1 MRILAG
7 IRRSLEPTRPRVAGN
22 FGPGAGRLQFV
33 DPPSRVVE
41 HSHSPCPVP
50 RRLRLWRAL
59 TPWGAGQALRLPRS
73 SCVYAAIL
81 TCLSIPKVFAGESIP
96 LSNSQQKFVDEL
108 AAKSRSA
115 EVEHAAVIAGADGWF
130 FLSSDIRFL
139 SVGQF
144 WGADA
149 AKVSRA
155 HKPESADPIPAIVDF
170 HEQLKK
176 RGIDLLLMPVP
187 PKAAIYP
194 EKILP
199 DVDLH
204 GETAAPYLARFYD
217 ELRKREIDVVDLAP
231 VFLQNR
237 ASEHAPVF
245 CKTDS
250 HWSGFGCVLA
260 AQTIKEKIH
269 EKLAGQPRKNY
280 AAEWK
285 ETTIKGDLGDLAG
298 ANAKKLEPEKIA
310 VRTGAAINPDPN
322 SPLLIIGDSH
332 TLVFHDFLAE
342 KSGLLDQLA
351 YEIGFAPD
359 LIGTRGSGATSVRVS
374 LYRRAKKDP
383 EYLAKK
389 KIIVWCFAAREFTES
404 DQGWDKVPIGQ

>member
-1 MRILAG
+1 MRILPG
-7 IRRSLEPTRPRVAGN
+7 ICR
-22 FGPGAGRLQFV
+22 F
-33 DPPSRVVE
+33 
-41 HSHSPCPVP
+41 
-50 RRLRLWRAL
+50 WRAL
-59 TPWGAGQALRLPRS
+59 SLPPRTVGEAVS
-73 SCVYAAIL
+73 FPHNLFLYAAIL
-81 TCLSIPKVFAGESIP
+81 TSLSIPNIFAGDSIP
-96 LSNSQQKFVDEL
+96 LSDSQQKFVNEL

-115 EVEHAAVIAGADGWF
+115 QSENAAVIAGVDGWF
-130 FLSSDIRFL
+130 FLSIDIRFL

-170 HEQLKK
+170 HNELKR
-176 RGIDLLLMPVP
+176 RGIDLMLLPVP
-187 PKAAIYP
+187 PKAAIYA
-194 EKILP
+194 EKLLP

-204 GETAAPYLARFYD
+204 GETAAPFLARFYD

-237 ASEHAPVF
+237 ASERGPVF

-298 ANAKKLEPEKIA
+298 PNTKKLDPEKIA
-310 VRTGAAINPDPN
+310 VRTISDEETGAATIPDPN

-332 TLVFHDFLAE
+332 TLVFHDFLGE

-351 YEIGFAPD
+351 YETGFAPD

-374 LYRRAKKDP
+374 LYRRARKDP
-383 EYLAKK
+383 DYLAKK
-389 KIIVWCFAAREFTES
+389 KMIVWCFAAREFTES
-404 DQGWDKVPIGQ
+404 DQGWDKVPVSQ

>member
-7 IRRSLEPTRPRVAGN
+7 IRR
-22 FGPGAGRLQFV
+22 
-33 DPPSRVVE
+33 
-41 HSHSPCPVP
+41 C
-50 RRLRLWRAL
+50 WRAL
-59 TPWGAGQALRLPRS
+59 SLSARTVGKALRLPRS
-73 SCVYAAIL
+73 SCVYAAIF
-81 TCLSIPKVFAGESIP
+81 TSLSIPKVFAGDSIP

-108 AAKSRSA
+108 TAKSRSG
-115 EVEHAAVIAGADGWF
+115 ESKGAAVIPGADGWF

-155 HKPESADPIPAIVDF
+155 HKPESADAIPAIVDF
-170 HEQLKK
+170 HNELKR
-176 RGIDLLLMPVP
+176 RGIDLLVVPVP

-204 GETAAPYLARFYD
+204 GETAAPDLARFYD
-217 ELRKREIDVVDLAP
+217 ELRKRGIDVVDLAP

-237 ASEHAPVF
+237 ASERGPVF

-260 AQTIKEKIH
+260 AQTITDKVH
-269 EKLAGQPRKNY
+269 EKFAGQPRKNY

-298 ANAKKLEPEKIA
+298 PNTKKLEPENIA
-310 VRTGAAINPDPN
+310 VRTISDKETGAATNPDPN

-383 EYLAKK
+383 DYLAKK
-389 KIIVWCFAAREFTES
+389 KVIVWCFAAREFTES
-404 DQGWDKVPIGQ
+404 DQGWDKVPVGQ

>member
-1 MRILAG
+1 VI
-7 IRRSLEPTRPRVAGN
+7 
-22 FGPGAGRLQFV
+22 PG
-33 DPPSRVVE
+33 
-41 HSHSPCPVP
+41 
-50 RRLRLWRAL
+50 
-59 TPWGAGQALRLPRS
+59 T
-73 SCVYAAIL
+73 
-81 TCLSIPKVFAGESIP
+81 
-96 LSNSQQKFVDEL
+96 
-108 AAKSRSA
+108 
-115 EVEHAAVIAGADGWF
+115 DGWF

-170 HEQLKK
+170 AQQLKK
-176 RGIDLLLMPVP
+176 HGIELLLMPIP

-194 EKILP
+194 EKIVP
-199 DVDLH
+199 DVDMR

-217 ELRKREIDVVDLAP
+217 ELRKREINVVDLAP

-237 ASEHAPVF
+237 ANEHGPVF
-245 CKTDS
+245 CKTDT

-260 AQTIKEKIH
+260 QTIKNKIH
-269 EKLAGQPRKNY
+269 EKLAAQPQKNY

-285 ETTIKGDLGDLAG
+285 ELTIKGDLGDLVG
-298 ANAKKLEPEKIA
+298 PDAKKLEPEKIA
-310 VRTGAAINPDPN
+310 VRTISDKATGAAVTPDSS

-342 KSGLLDQLA
+342 KSGLLDQFA

-404 DQGWDKVPIGQ
+404 DQGWDKVPVGQ

>member
-1 MRILAG
+1 MRILPG
-7 IRRSLEPTRPRVAGN
+7 ICR
-22 FGPGAGRLQFV
+22 F
-33 DPPSRVVE
+33 
-41 HSHSPCPVP
+41 
-50 RRLRLWRAL
+50 WRAL
-59 TPWGAGQALRLPRS
+59 SLPPRTVGEAVS
-73 SCVYAAIL
+73 FPHNLFLYAAIL
-81 TCLSIPKVFAGESIP
+81 TSLSIPNIFAGDSIP
-96 LSNSQQKFVDEL
+96 LSDSQQKFVNEL
-108 AAKSRSA
+108 AAKLRSA
-115 EVEHAAVIAGADGWF
+115 ESKSAAVIPGVDGWF

-176 RGIDLLLMPVP
+176 RGIELLLMPVP

-199 DVDLH
+199 EVDLH

-217 ELRKREIDVVDLAP
+217 ELRKREIDVVDLSS

-237 ASEHAPVF
+237 ANEHGPVF
-245 CKTDS
+245 CKTDT

-260 AQTIKEKIH
+260 AQTIKGEIQ
-269 EKLAGQPRKNY
+269 EKLAGQPRKDY

-285 ETTIKGDLGDLAG
+285 EVTIKGDLGDLAG
-298 ANAKKLEPEKIA
+298 PNTKKPEPEKIA
-310 VRTGAAINPDPN
+310 VRMISDKETGAAVNPDPN

-374 LYRRAKKDP
+374 LYRRARKDP
-383 EYLAKK
+383 GYLAKK
-389 KIIVWCFAAREFTES
+389 KMIIWCFAAREFTES
-404 DQGWDKVPIGQ
+404 DQGWDKVPVGQ

>member
-7 IRRSLEPTRPRVAGN
+7 I
-22 FGPGAGRLQFV
+22 
-33 DPPSRVVE
+33 SRF
-41 HSHSPCPVP
+41 
-50 RRLRLWRAL
+50 WRAL
-59 TPWGAGQALRLPRS
+59 SLSARPAGNAVNVTRNC
-73 SCVYAAIL
+73 CVYVAIL
-81 TCLSIPKVFAGESIP
+81 TSLSIPKVFAGDSIP
-96 LSNSQQKFVDEL
+96 LSDSQQKFVDEL

-115 EVEHAAVIAGADGWF
+115 ESKGAAVIPGADGWF

-170 HEQLKK
+170 HDQLKR
-176 RGIDLLLMPVP
+176 RGIELMLMPVP
-187 PKAAIYP
+187 LKAVIYP

-217 ELRKREIDVVDLAP
+217 ELRKREIDVVDPSP

-245 CKTDS
+245 CKTDT

-298 ANAKKLEPEKIA
+298 PNTKKPEPEKIA
-310 VRTGAAINPDPN
+310 VRTISDKETGAATIPDPN

-342 KSGLLDQLA
+342 KSGLLDQIA
-351 YEIGFAPD
+351 YETGFAPD

-404 DQGWDKVPIGQ
+404 DRGWDKVPVGQ

>member
-1 MRILAG
+1 MRILPA
-7 IRRSLEPTRPRVAGN
+7 IRRFWWALALPVRTAGKT
-22 FGPGAGRLQFV
+22 V
-33 DPPSRVVE
+33 SV
-41 HSHSPCPVP
+41 
-50 RRLRLWRAL
+50 
-59 TPWGAGQALRLPRS
+59 PRS
-73 SCVYAAIL
+73 SWVYAAIL
-81 TCLSIPKVFAGESIP
+81 ISLSIPKVFAADSIP
-96 LSNSQQKFVDEL
+96 LSNWQQKFVDEL

-115 EVEHAAVIAGADGWF
+115 ESEHATVIPGVDGWF

-170 HEQLKK
+170 QEQLKR

-187 PKAAIYP
+187 PKATIYP

-199 DVDLH
+199 DIDLH
-204 GETAAPYLARFYD
+204 GETAAPYLAQFYD
-217 ELRKREIDVVDLAP
+217 ELRKRGIDVVDLAP

-237 ASEHAPVF
+237 ASEHGPVF

-260 AQTIKEKIH
+260 AQTIKEKIR
-269 EKLAGQPRKNY
+269 EKLAGQPRKDY

-310 VRTGAAINPDPN
+310 VRTISDKGTGAAINPDPN

-351 YEIGFAPD
+351 YETGIAPD
-359 LIGTRGSGATSVRVS
+359 LIGTRGSGSTSVRIS

-383 EYLAKK
+383 EYLARKK
-389 KIIVWCFAAREFTES
+389 MIVWCFAAREFTES
-404 DQGWDKVPIGQ
+404 DQGWDKVPVGR

>member
-7 IRRSLEPTRPRVAGN
+7 IRR
-22 FGPGAGRLQFV
+22 F
-33 DPPSRVVE
+33 
-41 HSHSPCPVP
+41 
-50 RRLRLWRAL
+50 WRAL
-59 TPWGAGQALRLPRS
+59 QISARTVGKAVRLPRS

-81 TCLSIPKVFAGESIP
+81 TSLSIPKVFAGDSIP
-96 LSNSQQKFVDEL
+96 LSNSQQKFVNEL

-155 HKPESADPIPAIVDF
+155 HKTESADPIPAIVDF
-170 HEQLKK
+170 HNELKR
-176 RGIDLLLMPVP
+176 RGIELLLMPVP

-204 GETAAPYLARFYD
+204 GDTAAPFLARFYD

-237 ASEHAPVF
+237 ASEHGPVF

-260 AQTIKEKIH
+260 AQTIKEKIR

-280 AAEWK
+280 AAEW
-285 ETTIKGDLGDLAG
+285 
-298 ANAKKLEPEKIA
+298 
-310 VRTGAAINPDPN
+310 
-322 SPLLIIGDSH
+322 
-332 TLVFHDFLAE
+332 
-342 KSGLLDQLA
+342 
-351 YEIGFAPD
+351 
-359 LIGTRGSGATSVRVS
+359 
-374 LYRRAKKDP
+374 
-383 EYLAKK
+383 
-389 KIIVWCFAAREFTES
+389 
-404 DQGWDKVPIGQ
+404 

>member
-1 MRILAG
+1 MRILSG
-7 IRRSLEPTRPRVAGN
+7 IRGSLEPTRPRVAGD
-22 FGPGAGRLQFV
+22 FGPGAGCFQLLALLVLPYRLCFYA
-33 DPPSRVVE
+33 
-41 HSHSPCPVP
+41 
-50 RRLRLWRAL
+50 AL
-59 TPWGAGQALRLPRS
+59 LVCFALPR
-73 SCVYAAIL
+73 
-81 TCLSIPKVFAGESIP
+81 VFAGDSIP
-96 LSNSQQKFVDEL
+96 LSDSQQKFVNEL
-108 AAKSRSA
+108 AAKLRSA
-115 EVEHAAVIAGADGWF
+115 QSENAAVIQGVDGLF

-139 SVGQF
+139 SIGQF
-144 WGADA
+144 WGADG

-170 HEQLKK
+170 HSELKR

-204 GETAAPYLARFYD
+204 GETAAPFLARFYD
-217 ELRKREIDVVDLAP
+217 ELRKREIDVVDLSP
-231 VFLQNR
+231 VFLQNH
-237 ASEHAPVF
+237 ANEHGPSF
-245 CKTDS
+245 CKTDT
-250 HWSGFGCVLA
+250 HWSGLGCVLA
-260 AQTIKEKIH
+260 AQTIKEKIQ
-269 EKLAGQPRKNY
+269 EKLAGQPKKNY

-285 ETTIKGDLGDLAG
+285 EITIKGDLGDLAG
-298 ANAKKLEPEKIA
+298 SNAKKLEPEKIA
-310 VRTGAAINPDPN
+310 IRTISDKETGAAINPDPS
-322 SPLLIIGDSH
+322 SPLLVIGDSH

-374 LYRRAKKDP
+374 LYRRTRKDP
-383 EYLAKK
+383 GYLARK

-404 DQGWDKVPIGQ
+404 DQGWDKVPVGQ

>member
-1 MRILAG
+1 M
-7 IRRSLEPTRPRVAGN
+7 PRA
-22 FGPGAGRLQFV
+22 
-33 DPPSRVVE
+33 
-41 HSHSPCPVP
+41 
-50 RRLRLWRAL
+50 
-59 TPWGAGQALRLPRS
+59 
-73 SCVYAAIL
+73 
-81 TCLSIPKVFAGESIP
+81 FAGDLGQ
-96 LSNSQQKFVDEL
+96 LSESQQKFINDL

-115 EVEHAAVIAGADGWF
+115 QSENAAVIPGVDGWF

-170 HEQLKK
+170 HDQLKR
-176 RGIDLLLMPVP
+176 RGIELLLMPVP

-194 EKILP
+194 EKIVP
-199 DVDLH
+199 EVDLH

-217 ELRKREIDVVDLAP
+217 ELRKREIDIVDLSP

-237 ASEHAPVF
+237 ASEHGPVF
-245 CKTDS
+245 CKTDT
-250 HWSGFGCVLA
+250 HWSGLGCVLA
-260 AQTIKEKIH
+260 AQTIKEKIR
-269 EKLAGQPRKNY
+269 EKFAQQPRKNY

-285 ETTIKGDLGDLAG
+285 EITIKGDLGDLAG
-298 ANAKKLEPEKIA
+298 PNTKKLEPEKIA
-310 VRTGAAINPDPN
+310 VRTISDKETGAAMTPDPN
-322 SPLLIIGDSH
+322 SPMLIIGDSH

-359 LIGTRGSGATSVRVS
+359 LIGTRGSGATSVRIS
-374 LYRRAKKDP
+374 LYRRARKDAD
-383 EYLAKK
+383 YLAKK
-389 KIIVWCFAAREFTES
+389 KVIVWCFAAREFTES
-404 DQGWDKVPIGQ
+404 DQGWDKVPVGQ

>member
-1 MRILAG
+1 VLAVSESSA
-7 IRRSLEPTRPRVAGN
+7 REALSL
-22 FGPGAGRLQFV
+22 
-33 DPPSRVVE
+33 
-41 HSHSPCPVP
+41 
-50 RRLRLWRAL
+50 LRDL
-59 TPWGAGQALRLPRS
+59 
-73 SCVYAAIL
+73 CFYAAIL
-81 TCLSIPKVFAGESIP
+81 GCLAVPRAFAGDA
-96 LSNSQQKFVDEL
+96 LSESQQKFVNEL
-108 AAKSRSA
+108 AGKSRAAESA
-115 EVEHAAVIAGADGWF
+115 HAAVIAGVDGWF

-170 HEQLKK
+170 RDQLKK

-194 EKILP
+194 EKIVP
-199 DVDLH
+199 NVDLH

-217 ELRKREIDVVDLAP
+217 ELRKREIDVVDLSP

-237 ASEHAPVF
+237 ADEHGPVF
-245 CKTDS
+245 CKTDT
-250 HWSGFGCVLA
+250 HWSGLGCVLA
-260 AQTIKEKIH
+260 AQTIKEKIR
-269 EKLAGQPRKNY
+269 EKLAGQPRKDY

-285 ETTIKGDLGDLAG
+285 EITIKGDLGDLAG
-298 ANAKKLEPEKIA
+298 ANARKLEPEKIA
-310 VRTGAAINPDPN
+310 VRTISDKGTGAAINPDPN

-342 KSGLLDQLA
+342 KSGLPDQLA
-351 YEIGFAPD
+351 YETGFAPD

-404 DQGWDKVPIGQ
+404 DQGWDKVPVGQ

>member
-1 MRILAG
+1 LSAVRGCWTALALSESSA
-7 IRRSLEPTRPRVAGN
+7 REALSL
-22 FGPGAGRLQFV
+22 
-33 DPPSRVVE
+33 
-41 HSHSPCPVP
+41 
-50 RRLRLWRAL
+50 LRNL
-59 TPWGAGQALRLPRS
+59 
-73 SCVYAAIL
+73 CFYAAIL
-81 TCLSIPKVFAGESIP
+81 GCLALPRAFAGDLGP
-96 LSNSQQKFVDEL
+96 LSESQQKFIDEL

-115 EVEHAAVIAGADGWF
+115 ESEHAAVIAGVDGWF

-149 AKVSRA
+149 TKVSRA
-155 HKPESADPIPAIVDF
+155 HKAESADPIPAIVDF
-170 HEQLKK
+170 HDQLKK

-237 ASEHAPVF
+237 TNEHGPVF
-245 CKTDS
+245 CKTDT

-269 EKLAGQPRKNY
+269 DKLSGQPRKDY

-285 ETTIKGDLGDLAG
+285 EITIKGDLGDLAG
-298 ANAKKLEPEKIA
+298 PNIKKPEPEKIA
-310 VRTGAAINPDPN
+310 VRTISDKQTGAAINPDPN

-351 YEIGFAPD
+351 YETGFAPD
-359 LIGTRGSGATSVRVS
+359 LIGTRGSGSTSVRIS
-374 LYRRAKKDP
+374 LYRRARKDAD
-383 EYLAKK
+383 YLSKK
-389 KIIVWCFAAREFTES
+389 KIVVWCFAAREFTES
-404 DQGWDKVPIGQ
+404 DQGWDKVPVGQ

>member
-1 MRILAG
+1 
-7 IRRSLEPTRPRVAGN
+7 LEPTRPRVAGE
-22 FGPGAGRLQFV
+22 FAPGAGRLQF
-33 DPPSRVVE
+33 
-41 HSHSPCPVP
+41 P
-50 RRLRLWRAL
+50 RNSCLYATILACLAL
-59 TPWGAGQALRLPRS
+59 
-73 SCVYAAIL
+73 
-81 TCLSIPKVFAGESIP
+81 PKVFAADLAP
-96 LSNSQQKFVDEL
+96 LSELQQKFVNDL
-108 AAKSRSA
+108 AAKSRAAQS
-115 EVEHAAVIAGADGWF
+115 ENVAVIAGVDGWF

-170 HEQLKK
+170 HDQLKK

-217 ELRKREIDVVDLAP
+217 ELRKREIDVVDLSP
-231 VFLQNR
+231 LFLQNR
-237 ASEHAPVF
+237 ANEHGPVF
-245 CKTDS
+245 CKTDT
-250 HWSGFGCVLA
+250 HWSGLGCVLA
-260 AQTIKEKIH
+260 AQTIKDKIREKF
-269 EKLAGQPRKNY
+269 AGQPRKEY

-298 ANAKKLEPEKIA
+298 PSIKKPEPERIA
-310 VRTGAAINPDPN
+310 VRTISDKGTGAAINPDAN
-322 SPLLIIGDSH
+322 SSLLIIGDSH
-332 TLVFHDFLAE
+332 TLVFHDFLGE

-351 YEIGFAPD
+351 YEVGFAPD
-359 LIGTRGSGATSVRVS
+359 LIGTRGSGSTSVRIS
-374 LYRRAKKDP
+374 LYRRARKDP
-383 EYLAKK
+383 GYLAKK
-389 KIIVWCFAAREFTES
+389 KVIVWCFAAREFTES
-404 DQGWDKVPIGQ
+404 DQGWDKVPVGQ

>member
-7 IRRSLEPTRPRVAGN
+7 IRG
-22 FGPGAGRLQFV
+22 F
-33 DPPSRVVE
+33 
-41 HSHSPCPVP
+41 C
-50 RRLRLWRAL
+50 RAL
-59 TPWGAGQALRLPRS
+59 SLSARTVGKAVSLPS
-73 SCVYAAIL
+73 NSCVYAAVL
-81 TCLSIPKVFAGESIP
+81 TSLSIPKVFAGDSIQ
-96 LSNSQQKFVDEL
+96 LSDLQQKFVDEL
-108 AAKSRSA
+108 TAKSRSA
-115 EVEHAAVIAGADGWF
+115 ESKGAAVIPGVDGWF

-170 HEQLKK
+170 HDQLK
-176 RGIDLLLMPVP
+176 RREIDLLLVPVP

-204 GETAAPYLARFYD
+204 GETAAPFLARFYD
-217 ELRKREIDVVDLAP
+217 ELHGRGIDVLDLAP
-231 VFLQNR
+231 VLLQNR
-237 ASEHAPVF
+237 ASEHGPVF
-245 CKTDS
+245 CKTDT

-260 AQTIKEKIH
+260 AQTIKEKIR
-269 EKLAGQPRKNY
+269 EKLVGQPQKNY

-298 ANAKKLEPEKIA
+298 PNTKKLEPEKIA
-310 VRTGAAINPDPN
+310 VRTISDKETGAAITPDSN

-351 YEIGFAPD
+351 YETGFAPD

-374 LYRRAKKDP
+374 LYRRARKDP
-383 EYLAKK
+383 DYLAKK
-389 KIIVWCFAAREFTES
+389 KMIVWCFAAREFTES
-404 DQGWDKVPIGQ
+404 DQGWDKVPVGQ

>member
-7 IRRSLEPTRPRVAGN
+7 IRRFWRALSLSAGT
-22 FGPGAGRLQFV
+22 AGKAA
-33 DPPSRVVE
+33 S
-41 HSHSPCPVP
+41 VP
-50 RRLRLWRAL
+50 RRC
-59 TPWGAGQALRLPRS
+59 
-73 SCVYAAIL
+73 CVYVAIL
-81 TCLSIPKVFAGESIP
+81 TSLSIPKVFAGDSIP

-115 EVEHAAVIAGADGWF
+115 ESKGAAVIPGADGWF

-155 HKPESADPIPAIVDF
+155 HKPESADPIPAIADF
-170 HEQLKK
+170 HDQLKR
-176 RGIDLLLMPVP
+176 RGIDLLLVPVP

-204 GETAAPYLARFYD
+204 GETAAPFLARFYD
-217 ELRKREIDVVDLAP
+217 ELRKRGIDVVDLSP

-237 ASEHAPVF
+237 AIERGPVF

-250 HWSGFGCVLA
+250 HWSGLGCVLA
-260 AQTIKEKIH
+260 AQTVTEKIR
-269 EKLAGQPRKNY
+269 EKLAGQPRRNY

-298 ANAKKLEPEKIA
+298 SDTKKPEPEKIA
-310 VRTGAAINPDPN
+310 VRTISDKETGTAINPDPN
-322 SPLLIIGDSH
+322 SPLLIMGDSH
-332 TLVFHDFLAE
+332 TLVFHDFLGE

-374 LYRRAKKDP
+374 LYRRARKDP
-383 EYLAKK
+383 DYLAKK
-389 KIIVWCFAAREFTES
+389 KVIVWCFAAREFTES
-404 DQGWDKVPIGQ
+404 DQGWDKVPVSQ

>member
-1 MRILAG
+1 
-7 IRRSLEPTRPRVAGN
+7 
-22 FGPGAGRLQFV
+22 
-33 DPPSRVVE
+33 
-41 HSHSPCPVP
+41 
-50 RRLRLWRAL
+50 L
-59 TPWGAGQALRLPRS
+59 T
-73 SCVYAAIL
+73 
-81 TCLSIPKVFAGESIP
+81 IPKVFSGDSIP
-96 LSNSQQKFVDEL
+96 LSDLQQKFVNEL

-115 EVEHAAVIAGADGWF
+115 ESKGAAVIPGADGWF

-149 AKVSRA
+149 AKVSRT

-176 RGIDLLLMPVP
+176 RGIDLLLVPVP
-187 PKAAIYP
+187 PKASIYP

-204 GETAAPYLARFYD
+204 GETAAPFLARFYE

-237 ASEHAPVF
+237 ANERGPVF

-250 HWSGFGCVLA
+250 HWSGVGCVLA
-260 AQTIKEKIH
+260 AQTIAEKIR
-269 EKLAGQPRKNY
+269 EKLVGQPRRNY
-280 AAEWK
+280 AADWK
-285 ETTIKGDLGDLAG
+285 ETTIKGDLVDLG
-298 ANAKKLEPEKIA
+298 GSKTKNVEPERIA
-310 VRTGAAINPDPN
+310 IRTISDKETGAATIPDPN
-322 SPLLIIGDSH
+322 SPLLIMGDSH

-359 LIGTRGSGATSVRVS
+359 LIGTRGSGATAVRIT
-374 LYRRAKKDP
+374 LYRRTRKEPD
-383 EYLAKK
+383 YLAKK
-389 KIIVWCFAAREFTES
+389 KMIVWCFAAREFTES
-404 DQGWDKVPIGQ
+404 DQGWDKVPVGQ

>member
-7 IRRSLEPTRPRVAGN
+7 IRR
-22 FGPGAGRLQFV
+22 F
-33 DPPSRVVE
+33 
-41 HSHSPCPVP
+41 
-50 RRLRLWRAL
+50 WRAL
-59 TPWGAGQALRLPRS
+59 SMSARTVGKAVSLPRS
-73 SCVYAAIL
+73 SCVYVAIL
-81 TCLSIPKVFAGESIP
+81 TSLTIPKVFAADSIP
-96 LSNSQQKFVDEL
+96 LSDLQQKFVNDL
-108 AAKSRSA
+108 AAKSRAA
-115 EVEHAAVIAGADGWF
+115 ESERAAVISGVDGWF

-144 WGADA
+144 WGADT

-170 HEQLKK
+170 HDQLKK

-199 DVDLH
+199 NVDLH

-231 VFLQNR
+231 AFLQNR
-237 ASEHAPVF
+237 ASEHGPVF
-245 CKTDS
+245 CKTDT

-260 AQTIKEKIH
+260 AQTIKEKIR
-269 EKLAGQPRKNY
+269 EKLAGQPQKNY

-285 ETTIKGDLGDLAG
+285 EITIKGDLGDLAG
-298 ANAKKLEPEKIA
+298 ADAKKLEPEKIA
-310 VRTGAAINPDPN
+310 VRTISDKETGAAINPDPN

-374 LYRRAKKDP
+374 LYRRARKDP
-383 EYLAKK
+383 DYLARKK
-389 KIIVWCFAAREFTES
+389 VIVWCFAAREFTES
-404 DQGWDKVPIGQ
+404 DQGWDKVPVGQ

>member
-1 MRILAG
+1 VP
-7 IRRSLEPTRPRVAGN
+7 EP
-22 FGPGAGRLQFV
+22 F
-33 DPPSRVVE
+33 S
-41 HSHSPCPVP
+41 
-50 RRLRLWRAL
+50 
-59 TPWGAGQALRLPRS
+59 LPRNC
-73 SCVYAAIL
+73 CVYAAIL
-81 TCLSIPKVFAGESIP
+81 TCLSVPNVLAGDSIP
-96 LSNSQQKFVDEL
+96 LSDSQQKFVNEL
-108 AAKSRSA
+108 TAKLRSA
-115 EVEHAAVIAGADGWF
+115 ESKSAAVIPGADGWF

-194 EKILP
+194 EKIVP

-217 ELRKREIDVVDLAP
+217 ELRKREIDVVDLSP

-237 ASEHAPVF
+237 AGEHGPVF
-245 CKTDS
+245 CKTDT

-269 EKLAGQPRKNY
+269 EKLSGQPRKNY
-280 AAEWK
+280 SAEWK

-298 ANAKKLEPEKIA
+298 SNTKLEPEKIA
-310 VRTGAAINPDPN
+310 IRTISDKETGAAVNPDPN

-359 LIGTRGSGATSVRVS
+359 LIGTRGSGSTSVRIS
-374 LYRRAKKDP
+374 LYRRARKDP
-383 EYLAKK
+383 DYLARKK
-389 KIIVWCFAAREFTES
+389 MIVWCFAAREFTES
-404 DQGWDKVPIGQ
+404 DQGWDKVPVGQ

>member
-1 MRILAG
+1 LKSIPFLSGVRG
-7 IRRSLEPTRPRVAGN
+7 
-22 FGPGAGRLQFV
+22 
-33 DPPSRVVE
+33 
-41 HSHSPCPVP
+41 C
-50 RRLRLWRAL
+50 WRAL
-59 TPWGAGQALRLPRS
+59 AFQPRSARAALSLPRN
-73 SCVYAAIL
+73 SCFCAAIL
-81 TCLSIPKVFAGESIP
+81 ACLALPRAFGGDLGP
-96 LSNSQQKFVDEL
+96 LSESQQKFINEL

-115 EVEHAAVIAGADGWF
+115 ESERAAVIAGADGWL

-170 HEQLKK
+170 HDQLKR
-176 RGIDLLLMPVP
+176 RGIELLLVPVP
-187 PKAAIYP
+187 PKAAICP
-194 EKILP
+194 EKLLP

-250 HWSGFGCVLA
+250 HWSGSGCVLA
-260 AQTIKEKIH
+260 AQTITEKIR

-298 ANAKKLEPEKIA
+298 SDIKKPEPEKIA
-310 VRTGAAINPDPN
+310 IRTISDKETSATINPDPN

-351 YEIGFAPD
+351 YETGFAPD

-374 LYRRAKKDP
+374 LYRRARKDP
-383 EYLAKK
+383 GYLAKK
-389 KIIVWCFAAREFTES
+389 KVIVWCFAAREFTES
-404 DQGWDKVPIGQ
+404 DQGWDKVPVGQ